1 VKKFLLILA
10 LLTICAGLAS
20 ASVTYSVNG
29 VYTAGTDTSGAD
41 MTINGS
47 GASAADTF
55 TLDWSISPG
64 PTNTISASFSNINY
78 GQFALLCTAG
88 CDGQS
93 VTVPAFTFVITV
105 QDTTDGGTGIFTG
118 NYGGGQAVAFNSG
131 TGIGSSGVSVVWAP
145 LQIGPG
151 TSGLT
156 AGTTFGPTFFTITSP
171 TGIVDPSTSSGIST
185 IQGTFNTSTGSG
197 VPEPATLALVGGA
210 LLGLGLL
217 GKKAIR

>member
-1 VKKFLLILA
+1 VKKFLPILA
-10 LLTICAGLAS
+10 SLTICAGLAS
-20 ASVTYSVNG
+20 ASVTYTVTG
-29 VYTAGTDTSGAD
+29 VYTAGTNTSGAD
-41 MTINGS
+41 MTIDGS
-47 GASAADTF
+47 GASAADVF
-55 TLDWSISPG
+55 TLDWSINPSN
-64 PTNTISASFSNINY
+64 TNTIAATFSNINY

-88 CDGQS
+88 CDGQA

-105 QDTTDGGTGIFTG
+105 ADSTDGGTGIFTG
-118 NYGGGQAVAFNSG
+118 NYAGGQQVAFNTG
-131 TGIGSSGVSVVWAP
+131 TGIGSSGVSVTWAP

-151 TSGLT
+151 TSNLT

-185 IQGTFNTSTGSG
+185 IQGTFNTSTG